1 MKNSPVKTFAAQG
14 GKAGAGLA
22 FILSQFPCVD
32 ETFILREMSALAQA
46 GFAFDIYSIKKSRDK
61 IIQPQAE
68 ALVPRLFYRPLLFA
82 REVWRAQFYFM
93 KRRPKRYFS
102 TLLQMCWESR
112 RRPKTLL
119 KNLLLFPQAVC
130 YARHMQYRKVA
141 LVHAFWATFP
151 ATMAWIIHRLTG
163 LRYSFSAHAHDI
175 YEDDT
180 MLVRK
185 LNACD
190 FVMTCT
196 AYNQAHLSR
205 LAPTKIKDIKLIYH
219 GHQLTALQQDAEAK
233 EAPNGFFR
241 ILSIGTFYHTKG
253 FDTLIE
259 ACALLKKKNLTFQCK
274 IVGEGPEKERLQNLI
289 RERRLQQ
296 HVFLLGYL
304 AHEQLRPLRRWA
316 DAFILLP
323 RPYLHWGIPNVYIE
337 ALASQVAVIATPLN
351 AIRELIEPEHTGLL
365 VEADD
370 AEAAAATLTRLHQN
384 PEMRRQLALAG
395 QQRVQQLFDDTRTT
409 KQVIDLFAEKLL
421 TPDAFSPQ
429 LKF

>member
-1 MKNSPVKTFAAQG
+1 MKESSATIFAEQSRNGSA
-14 GKAGAGLA
+14 AIA

-61 IIQPQAE
+61 IIQPQAQ
-68 ALVPRLFYRPLLFA
+68 ALLPRLFHRPFFFS
-82 REVWRAQFYFM
+82 REIWRAQCHFA
-93 KRRPKRYFS
+93 KRHARRYFR
-102 TLLQMCWESR
+102 TLLQICWEGR
-112 RRPKTLL
+112 HRPKTLL
-119 KNLLLFPQAVC
+119 KNLILFPQAVC
-130 YARHMQYRKVA
+130 YAHRMQCRKIT

-151 ATMAWIIHRLTG
+151 GTMAWIIHRLTG

-185 LNACD
+185 LKACD

-196 AYNQAHLSR
+196 AYNRVHLSR
-205 LAPTKIKDIKLIYH
+205 LAPAKSKDIKLIYH
-219 GHQLTALQQDAEAK
+219 GHHLTALQQDARLK
-233 EAPNGFFR
+233 EAPNGVFR
-241 ILSIGTFYHTKG
+241 ILSIGTFYRTKG

-259 ACALLKKKNLTFQCK
+259 ACAVLQEKGLAFQCK

-289 RERRLQQ
+289 RERRLQK

-304 AHEQLRPLRRWA
+304 PHEQLRPLRRWA

-351 AIRELIEPEHTGLL
+351 AIRELIEPERTGLL

-370 AEAAAATLTRLHQN
+370 PNAAAAALMHLHDN
-384 PEMRRQLALAG
+384 PELRRQLALAG
-395 QQRVQQLFDDTRTT
+395 QQRAQQLFDDTRTT
-409 KQVIDLFAEKLL
+409 KQVIDLFTEKLL
-421 TPDAFSPQ
+421 TSGVHQPQ
-429 LKF
+429 